1 MINSTGKNTILLK
14 GFIMTEKQFFK
25 TGIYFTIIVTVGIWS
40 LLIWN
45 HFNGGVPAHHILNRD
60 NLPEISNW
68 WGGLILPALT
78 LFLVYRIQ
86 KRLIHNKSTSL
97 ISISYGFFFA
107 LLFGIL
113 LSLFYTIGHSNI
125 SSGMMKGLFLLALFF
140 PVYRA
145 ECLLGFVIGMTF
157 TFGAVL
163 PTITGCILVLAGA
176 VIYLYVRTGIIFIIK
191 KLFPLNNN
199 GINQ

>member
-1 MINSTGKNTILLK
+1 MINTI
-14 GFIMTEKQFFK
+14 QPFFK
-25 TGIYFTIIVTVGIWS
+25 AGIYFTGIVTIGIWS
-40 LLIWN
+40 LLAWN
-45 HFNGGVPAHHILNRD
+45 HFHGGVPAHHILNRD

-78 LFLVYRIQ
+78 FFLVQRIQ
-86 KRLIHNKSTSL
+86 KRLIHNKSTSST
-97 ISISYGFFFA
+97 SICYGFFFA
-107 LLFGIL
+107 LLFGVL

-125 SSGMMKGLFLLALFF
+125 SSSMMKGLFLLMLFF

-145 ECLLGFVIGMTF
+145 ECLLGFVIGMTY

-163 PTITGCILVLAGA
+163 PTITGCILVLTGA

-191 KLFPLNNN
+191 KIFPINNK
-199 GINQ
+199 